1 MVELM
6 SFQSELSLPNA
17 MWELSPPT
25 QALGA
30 AAHGANEAKQSVVH
44 HRSAITYGPSPSPFP
59 LSSLLPAD
67 SRAG

>member
-44 HRSAITYGPSPSPFP
+44 HRSAIAYGPSP